1 MVRAV
6 DNVMQNYPIY
16 KSHPFDTGKEYNGG
30 VAHGLTFTDVLDRM
44 YELTG
49 NRKYLEYA
57 AFLYMDYS
65 HFFSWEQDAQLT
77 NVLNKNYKLKCHAVH
92 TYEHLR
98 SLIVAASML
107 EDKQVKQALADY
119 LQKIAD
125 VVTPTGGAIG
135 DEWIAERLADA
146 THTGYEYCSLHE
158 LMDSYSVLSQKTG
171 LTKYAELAEN
181 IFYNAAQGARH
192 PYHSCIAYLKTDNSY
207 EMMGT
212 RNGDN
217 EPDRKQTRY
226 KYSPVHQDVAVC
238 CVPNAGRITPYF
250 LQKAWMQQGKN
261 TLVANFLA
269 PCVLDTK
276 LDGKNIRIE
285 NETDYPMENHFNF
298 HLNLQE
304 SMRMVLKIRKPSWA
318 TSVWCSET
326 YKLEGDYI
334 IIERNFKSKDSFSLS
349 FNTNVRTC
357 KDLKGETYFAYG
369 AQFFAYPIKAK
380 EFQGRVYAKGFSD
393 YLYEPLENTRF
404 QYIDDHQATFHHGKI
419 HVRLLNVHT
428 GKKEY
433 VDLVPLQETILRQA
447 AF

>member
-1 MVRAV
+1 
-6 DNVMQNYPIY
+6 
-16 KSHPFDTGKEYNGG
+16 
-30 VAHGLTFTDVLDRM
+30 
-44 YELTG
+44 
-49 NRKYLEYA
+49 
-57 AFLYMDYS
+57 
-65 HFFSWEQDAQLT
+65 
-77 NVLNKNYKLKCHAVH
+77 
-92 TYEHLR
+92 
-98 SLIVAASML
+98 
-107 EDKQVKQALADY
+107 
-119 LQKIAD
+119 
-125 VVTPTGGAIG
+125 
-135 DEWIAERLADA
+135 
-146 THTGYEYCSLHE
+146 
-158 LMDSYSVLSQKTG
+158 
-171 LTKYAELAEN
+171 
-181 IFYNAAQGARH
+181 
-192 PYHSCIAYLKTDNSY
+192 
-207 EMMGT
+207 
-212 RNGDN
+212 
-217 EPDRKQTRY
+217 
-226 KYSPVHQDVAVC
+226 
-238 CVPNAGRITPYF
+238 
-250 LQKAWMQQGKN
+250 MQQGKN

-404 QYIDDHQATFHHGKI
+404 QYIDDHQATFHHGKYM
-419 HVRLLNVHT
+419 
-428 GKKEY
+428 Y
-433 VDLVPLQETILRQA
+433 VC
-447 AF
+447 